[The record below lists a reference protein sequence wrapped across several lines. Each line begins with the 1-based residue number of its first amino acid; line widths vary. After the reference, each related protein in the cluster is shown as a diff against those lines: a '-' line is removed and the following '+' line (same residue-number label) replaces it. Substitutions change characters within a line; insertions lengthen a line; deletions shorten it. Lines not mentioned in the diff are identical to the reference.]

1 MNDKPKAASKTGED
15 DFCKINSAY
24 LRGAA
29 GYMLVADGMRPQTL
43 VAALAIHE
51 TSQTLLGTIPA
62 ILAIN
67 KADLSNDWLLQEA
80 ALQEAKSALPVL
92 YTRAK
97 SGDNVERLFSNLA
110 LAMLASK

>member
-1 MNDKPKAASKTGED
+1 MNDKPKAASKTGEN

-43 VAALAIHE
+43 V
-51 TSQTLLGTIPA
+51 
-62 ILAIN
+62 
-67 KADLSNDWLLQEA
+67 A